1 MENRNV
7 KKRWNL
13 TISLV
18 LFVFGIMIS
27 TMLLAGLL
35 VMILHL
41 AGVMP
46 EGVEVRPEQMRHF
59 APLRFILS
67 MFMFSAFLG
76 APIAWFFSKKAL
88 RPIKKVVDA
97 TRQVAEGNYDV
108 QVDIKGINEL
118 EELSHS
124 FNKMTQELSSVES
137 LRRDFINN
145 FSHEFKTPI
154 VSIRGFAKLL
164 KEGSLNDEDKQE
176 YLDIIITES
185 ERLAALSTNVLNLSK
200 FETLETIADK
210 SPFRVD
216 EQIRRAVLVTEP
228 KWTAKNLDV
237 EVDMDEI
244 TYHGNADITQQIW
257 LNLIDNAVK
266 YSNSD
271 GSIIIRLKLSE
282 DGFFFAIKDSGIGM
296 DEQTKVR
303 IFDKFYQGDASR
315 IKSGN
320 GLGLTIVKRIVD
332 LCGGRI
338 EVKSEL
344 GVGSEFVVWLPIIVT
359 GKL

>member
-1 MENRNV
+1 VKSRNEV

-35 VMILHL
+35 VMVLHL

-46 EGVEVRPEQMRHF
+46 EGGEVRPEQIRHF
-59 APLRFILS
+59 VPLRFILS

-97 TRQVAEGNYDV
+97 TRLVAEGNYDV

-164 KEGSLNDEDKQE
+164 KEGVVSENEKQE
-176 YLDIIITES
+176 YLEIIIAES
-185 ERLAALSTNVLNLSK
+185 ERLALLSTNVLNLSK
-200 FETLETIADK
+200 YETLETIADK
-210 SPFRVD
+210 APFRVD
-216 EQIRRAVLVTEP
+216 EQIRRAVVITEP
-228 KWTAKNLDV
+228 KWSAKNLDV
-237 EVDMDEI
+237 DIALDEAA
-244 TYHGNADITQQIW
+244 YNGSADLTQQVW
-257 LNLIDNAVK
+257 LNLIDNAIK
-266 YSNSD
+266 YSNLD
-271 GSIIIRLKLSE
+271 GILVLRLTQS
-282 DGFFFAIKDSGIGM
+282 GSGICFTIKDNGIGM
-296 DEQTKVR
+296 DEQTKAR
-303 IFDKFYQGDASR
+303 IFDKFYQADASR
-315 IKSGN
+315 TKSGN

-332 LCGGRI
+332 LCGGKI
-338 EVKSEL
+338 EVQSEL
-344 GVGSEFVVWLPIIVT
+344 GTGSEFVVWLPT
-359 GKL
+359 ED

>member
-1 MENRNV
+1 MKNRSVV

-35 VMILHL
+35 VMVLHL
-41 AGVMP
+41 AGALP
-46 EGVEVRPEQMRHF
+46 EWGEVRPEQIQHF
-59 APLRFILS
+59 VPLRFILS

-97 TRQVAEGNYDV
+97 TRLVAEGNYDV

-164 KEGSLNDEDKQE
+164 KEGAVSENEKQE
-176 YLDIIITES
+176 YLEIIITES
-185 ERLAALSTNVLNLSK
+185 ERLALLSTNVLNLSK
-200 FETLETIADK
+200 YETLETIADK
-210 SPFRVD
+210 APFRVD
-216 EQIRRAVLVTEP
+216 EQIRRAVVISEP
-228 KWTAKNLDV
+228 KWSAKNLDV
-237 EVDMDEI
+237 DIALDEAA
-244 TYHGNADITQQIW
+244 YNGSADLTQQVW
-257 LNLIDNAVK
+257 LNLIDNAIK
-266 YSNSD
+266 YSNPD
-271 GSIIIRLKLSE
+271 GSLVIRLTQS
-282 DGFFFAIKDSGIGM
+282 GSGICFTIKDSGIGM
-296 DEQTKVR
+296 DEQTKAR
-303 IFDKFYQGDASR
+303 IFDKFYQADASR
-315 IKSGN
+315 TKSGN

-332 LCGGRI
+332 LCGGKI
-338 EVKSEL
+338 EVQSEL
-344 GVGSEFVVWLPIIVT
+344 GTGSEFVLWLPT
-359 GKL
+359 ED